1 MVKKGLLSELIE
13 IGFVDGMNEGRACV
27 LDVGGDQWVELMD
40 HGFLHF

>member
-13 IGFVDGMNEGRACV
+13 IGFVDGMNEGRSGV
-27 LDVGGDQWVELMD
+27 LDVGGDQGVQLMD